1 VPLVLISDANELP
14 GPILIYGQISASQ
27 THYGDIA
34 AFSIVYSL
42 PVVVLYILMS
52 RPFAG
57 GFLMSGAVKG

>member
-1 VPLVLISDANELP
+1 
-14 GPILIYGQISASQ
+14 
-27 THYGDIA
+27 
-34 AFSIVYSL
+34 VYSL